1 MGGYK
6 PETPTI
12 TPEEE
17 EKSNVIGGRESI
29 EDEASRD
36 DTREFN
42 GEKVM
47 GQLVPTLPENKETA
61 QSPKSTAL
69 RKAIGYFGK
78 ADEAYSERMK
88 GRFRRGLLQ
97 RG

>member
-1 MGGYK
+1 MGAYK

-17 EKSNVIGGRESI
+17 KKSNVIGG
-29 EDEASRD
+29 EDE
-36 DTREFN
+36 TENPREYP
-42 GEKVM
+42 GGVKLM
-47 GQLVPTLPENKETA
+47 GNLVPSVPENSGAA

-69 RKAIGYFGK
+69 RKASGSIGK

>member
-1 MGGYK
+1 MGAYK

-17 EKSNVIGGRESI
+17 KSNVIGGG
-29 EDEASRD
+29 EDETE
-36 DTREFN
+36 DTRDHT
-42 GEKVM
+42 GEVKLM
-47 GQLVPTLPENKETA
+47 GEWVPENRGTA
-61 QSPKSTAL
+61 QSPQSTAL
-69 RKAIGYFGK
+69 RKASGSIGK

>member
-1 MGGYK
+1 MGAYK

-17 EKSNVIGGRESI
+17 EKSNVIGG
-29 EDEASRD
+29 
-36 DTREFN
+36 
-42 GEKVM
+42 GEEETGQVKLM
-47 GQLVPTLPENKETA
+47 GEWVPENSVAA
-61 QSPKSTAL
+61 QSGQSTAL
-69 RKAIGYFGK
+69 RKASGSIGK
-78 ADEAYSERMK
+78 ADEAYSERMN

>member
-1 MGGYK
+1 MGAYK

-17 EKSNVIGGRESI
+17 EKSNVIGG
-29 EDEASRD
+29 
-36 DTREFN
+36 
-42 GEKVM
+42 GEEETEQVKLM
-47 GQLVPTLPENKETA
+47 GEWVPENKGAA

-69 RKAIGYFGK
+69 RKASGYFGK